1 MKRFRERDPLMLGLG
16 SLAVLA
22 LAIVLSLNFSRL
34 PLVSSQGTTYRA
46 DFADSGGLHDGDFVT
61 VAGVRVGQISN
72 MALHG
77 NVVRISFTVRGVHL
91 GPETTLGAKVLSP
104 VGQEYLEVDPKG
116 AGRLKPGEVIPL
128 SQTNVPINLIGDL
141 SQLTAQTEQYNI
153 DQLIKS
159 MQVGSSVL
167 KGSPATETAAALSGL
182 ARFSQ
187 VLADRQ
193 QELAT
198 LVSQGAQLS
207 QVLSDR
213 TGQIVSLVSQGD
225 LVLQVLNDR
234 RQIIQQLLQ
243 TTTGLSRTLSGILT
257 RDGAPLNSLL
267 SNLQAVST
275 LLAHDSASIGNA
287 MPLLAAFNRYAANV
301 SGSGPFVD
309 VEIPT
314 LLVPDNVIA
323 QCGTLNQQ
331 APLPPALGCRP

>member
-1 MKRFRERDPLMLGLG
+1 MKHFRERDPVQLGLG

-22 LAIVLSLNFSRL
+22 VAIVLSLNFSRL
-34 PLVSSQGTTYRA
+34 PLISSQGTTYRA
-46 DFADSGGLHDGDFVT
+46 DFADSGGLHVGDVVT
-61 VAGVRVGQISN
+61 VAGVRVGQISK

-77 NVVRISFTVRGVHL
+77 NVVRISFKVHGVRL
-91 GPETTLGAKVLSP
+91 GPDTTLGAKVLSP
-104 VGQEYLEVDPKG
+104 VGQEYLEVDPG
-116 AGRLKPGEVIPL
+116 GTGQLRSGVVIPL
-128 SQTNVPINLIGDL
+128 SHTTVPTNLIGDL
-141 SQLTAQTEQYNI
+141 SQFTAQTEQYNI
-153 DQLIKS
+153 DKLIES

-167 KGSPATETAAALSGL
+167 KGSPAADTAAALSGL

-193 QELAT
+193 QELGT
-198 LVSQGAQLS
+198 LVSQGAQLT
-207 QVLSDR
+207 QVLADR
-213 TGQIVSLVSQGD
+213 TGQIVSLVGQGD

-234 RQIIQQLLQ
+234 RQVIDQLLQ
-243 TTTGLSRTLSGILT
+243 TATALSDTLSGILV
-257 RDGAPLNSLL
+257 RDGGPLNSLL
-267 SNLQAVST
+267 SNLSTVST

-314 LLVPDNVIA
+314 LLVPDNVVA

-331 APLPPALGCRP
+331 APLAPGLGCRP